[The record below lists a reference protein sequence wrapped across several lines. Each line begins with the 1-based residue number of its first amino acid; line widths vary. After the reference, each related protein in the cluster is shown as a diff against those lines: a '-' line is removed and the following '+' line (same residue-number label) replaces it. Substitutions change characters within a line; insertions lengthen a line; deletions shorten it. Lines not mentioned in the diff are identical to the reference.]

1 MQLFYNENI
10 APNSTEFSF
19 EKEESKHIVKVL
31 RKKENDSIYIS
42 NGKGYVFFGKISLAD
57 EKKCTVAIETQTFFK
72 PDLFYIHIAIAPT
85 KLNDRF
91 EWFLEKATEIGVH
104 EITPLI
110 CYHSERKIY
119 KTERAEKIIQSAF
132 KQSNRYYI
140 PKINEPINFSEF
152 VKNHSSDLKF
162 IAHCQEEDKKSLFYS
177 IEQNKK
183 CTILIG
189 PEGDFSSKEI
199 IFALQ
204 NNYKPVDLGNN
215 RLRTETAGII
225 ACHTVVLKNEN

>member
-10 APNSTEFSF
+10 APNTKEFSF
-19 EKEESKHIVKVL
+19 DKEESKHIVKVL

-42 NGKGYVFFGKISLAD
+42 NGKGYVFTAAITFAN
-57 EKKCTVAIETQTFFK
+57 EKKCTVNIINETFYNA
-72 PDLFYIHIAIAPT
+72 DLFYIHIAIAPT

-91 EWFLEKATEIGVH
+91 EWFLEKVTEIGVH
-104 EITPLI
+104 EITPI
-110 CYHSERKIY
+110 VCEHSERKIY

-140 PKINEPINFSEF
+140 PKINQPVQLSDF
-152 VKNHSSDLKF
+152 VKSNSSDLKF
-162 IAHCQEEDKKSLFYS
+162 IAHCQEQDKKSLFYS
-177 IEQNKK
+177 VEKNKK

-189 PEGDFSSKEI
+189 PEGDFSLKEI
-199 IFALQ
+199 TFALQ
-204 NNYKPVDLGNN
+204 NNYKPISLGNN